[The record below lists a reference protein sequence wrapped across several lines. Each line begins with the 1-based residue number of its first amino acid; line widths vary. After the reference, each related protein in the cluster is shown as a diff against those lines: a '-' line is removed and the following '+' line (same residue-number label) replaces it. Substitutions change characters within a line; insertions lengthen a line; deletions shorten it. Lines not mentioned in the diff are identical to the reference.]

1 MVSLIYSAMEA
12 VLKKILALPLM
23 FFSFSSFSEG
33 VPSTDVKP
41 YPEYL
46 ATYIKGVVTAS
57 CEQVLADDGKNSI
70 DRAIKSISASA
81 TKGMTTDTES
91 YYAVY
96 NSIVFGAEMGDKLKN
111 AKKQKMILT
120 TKDKIGID
128 SCGGVGA
135 YILIQKDFSKLIFDG
150 LMPSARSQVADGKPK
165 VPASDDEIYRTT
177 AKALA
182 ELYSVNEVAADDKIG
197 GRKVE
202 ITGTVQDI
210 TKNFANDVV
219 LKLES
224 GNRFMPVSLS
234 MEGPEKPQAS
244 KLRKGQ
250 KIVVTC
256 GKMQLFIG
264 APSGS
269 DCTFN

>member
-1 MVSLIYSAMEA
+1 M
-12 VLKKILALPLM
+12 KKIIGLSLA
-23 FFSFSSFSEG
+23 FCAFSSVAGDAASGEIQ
-33 VPSTDVKP
+33 P

-46 ATYIKGVVTAS
+46 SAYVKTLVTAS
-57 CEQVLADDGKNSI
+57 CDQVLSDDGKNSV
-70 DRAIKSISASA
+70 DRVIKSISTSA

-111 AKKQKMILT
+111 AKKQKMILA

-135 YILIQKDFSKLIFDG
+135 YALIQKDFRKMTLTG
-150 LMPSARSQVADGKPK
+150 LMPLATQAGVVKPK
-165 VPASDDEIYRTT
+165 TTTSDEGIYRTT

-182 ELYSVNEVAADDKIG
+182 ELYSANEVAADDKIG

-202 ITGTVQDI
+202 MTGTVQDI

-234 MEGPEKPQAS
+234 MADSEMAQAS
-244 KLRKGQ
+244 KLKKGQ
-250 KIVVTC
+250 KITVTC
-256 GKMQLFIG
+256 EKMQLFIG
-264 APSGS
+264 APSGGN
-269 DCTFN
+269 CTFN

>member
-1 MVSLIYSAMEA
+1 M
-12 VLKKILALPLM
+12 KKIIVLPLLLC
-23 FFSFSSFSEG
+23 SFSSVASGAVSGEIQ
-33 VPSTDVKP
+33 P
-41 YPEYL
+41 YPDYL
-46 ATYIKGVVTAS
+46 SAYVKTLVTAS
-57 CEQVLADDGKNSI
+57 CDQVLSDDGKNSI

-81 TKGMTTDTES
+81 TKGMATDTES
-91 YYAVY
+91 YYAIY
-96 NSIVFGAEMGDKLKN
+96 DSIVFGAEMGDKLKR
-111 AKKQKMILT
+111 AKKQKMILA

-165 VPASDDEIYRTT
+165 VPASDEGIYRTT

-182 ELYSVNEVAADDKIG
+182 ELYSANEVAADDKIG

-202 ITGTVQDI
+202 VTGTVQDI

-234 MEGPEKPQAS
+234 LADSEKSQAS
-244 KLRKGQ
+244 KLKKGQ
-250 KIVVTC
+250 KITVTC
-256 GKMQLFIG
+256 EKMQFFIG
-264 APSGS
+264 APSGGN
-269 DCTFN
+269 CTFN

>member
-1 MVSLIYSAMEA
+1 M
-12 VLKKILALPLM
+12 KKITALPLLLCA
-23 FFSFSSFSEG
+23 FSSVASGAVSGEIQ
-33 VPSTDVKP
+33 P
-41 YPEYL
+41 YPDYL
-46 ATYIKGVVTAS
+46 SAYVKTLVTAS
-57 CEQVLADDGKNSI
+57 CDQVLSDDRTNSI
-70 DRAIKSISASA
+70 DRTIKSISASA

-111 AKKQKMILT
+111 AKKQKMILA

-135 YILIQKDFSKLIFDG
+135 YALIQKDFRKMTLAG
-150 LMPSARSQVADGKPK
+150 LMPLAPQAGIAKSKATT
-165 VPASDDEIYRTT
+165 SDESVYRTT

-182 ELYSVNEVAADDKIG
+182 ELYKANEVAADDKIG

-202 ITGTVQDI
+202 VTGTVQDI

-224 GNRFMPVSLS
+224 DNRFMPVSLS
-234 MEGPEKPQAS
+234 MSDSEKTKAS
-244 KLRKGQ
+244 KLIKGQ
-250 KIVVTC
+250 KITVTC
-256 GKMQLFIG
+256 EKMQLFIA
-264 APSGS
+264 APSGGN
-269 DCTFN
+269 CTFN

>member
-1 MVSLIYSAMEA
+1 LSLAFCA
-12 VLKKILALPLM
+12 
-23 FFSFSSFSEG
+23 FSSVASDAVSGEIQ
-33 VPSTDVKP
+33 P
-41 YPEYL
+41 YPDYL
-46 ATYIKGVVTAS
+46 SAYVKTLVTAS
-57 CEQVLADDGKNSI
+57 CDQVLSDDGKNSI

-111 AKKQKMILT
+111 AKKQKMILA

-135 YILIQKDFSKLIFDG
+135 YALIQKDFRKMTLTG
-150 LMPSARSQVADGKPK
+150 LMPLATQAGVVKPN
-165 VPASDDEIYRTT
+165 ATTSDESVYRTT
-177 AKALA
+177 AKELV
-182 ELYSVNEVAADDKIG
+182 ELYKANEVAADDKIG

-202 ITGTVQDI
+202 MTGIVQDI
-210 TKNFANDVV
+210 TKNIANDVV

-234 MEGPEKPQAS
+234 MADSEMAQAS
-244 KLRKGQ
+244 KLKKGQ
-250 KIVVTC
+250 KITVTC
-256 GKMQLFIG
+256 EKMQLFIG
-264 APSGS
+264 APSGGN
-269 DCTFN
+269 CTFN

>member
-1 MVSLIYSAMEA
+1 M
-12 VLKKILALPLM
+12 KKIIGLSLA
-23 FFSFSSFSEG
+23 FCAFSSVAGDAASGEIQ
-33 VPSTDVKP
+33 P

-46 ATYIKGVVTAS
+46 SAYVKTLVTAS
-57 CEQVLADDGKNSI
+57 CDQVLSDDGKNSV
-70 DRAIKSISASA
+70 DRVIKSISTSA

-111 AKKQKMILT
+111 AKKQKIILA

-135 YILIQKDFSKLIFDG
+135 YALIQKDFRKLTLTG
-150 LMPSARSQVADGKPK
+150 LMPLATQAGVVKPK
-165 VPASDDEIYRTT
+165 TTTSDEGIYRTT

-182 ELYSVNEVAADDKIG
+182 ELYSANEVAADDKIG

-202 ITGTVQDI
+202 MTGTVQGI

-234 MEGPEKPQAS
+234 MADSEMAQAS
-244 KLRKGQ
+244 KLKKGQ
-250 KIVVTC
+250 KITVTC
-256 GKMQLFIG
+256 EKMQLFIG
-264 APSGS
+264 APSGGN
-269 DCTFN
+269 CTFN

>member
-1 MVSLIYSAMEA
+1 M
-12 VLKKILALPLM
+12 KKIIGLSLA
-23 FFSFSSFSEG
+23 FCAFSSVAGDAASGEIQ
-33 VPSTDVKP
+33 P

-46 ATYIKGVVTAS
+46 SAYVKTLVTAS
-57 CEQVLADDGKNSI
+57 CDQVLSDDGKNSV
-70 DRAIKSISASA
+70 DRVIKSISTSA

-111 AKKQKMILT
+111 AKKQKMILA

-135 YILIQKDFSKLIFDG
+135 YALIQKDIRKMTLTG
-150 LMPSARSQVADGKPK
+150 LMPLATQAGVVKPK
-165 VPASDDEIYRTT
+165 TTTSDEGIYRTT

-182 ELYSVNEVAADDKIG
+182 ELYSANEVAADDKIG

-202 ITGTVQDI
+202 MTGTVQDI

-234 MEGPEKPQAS
+234 MADSEMAQAS
-244 KLRKGQ
+244 KLKKGQ
-250 KIVVTC
+250 KITVTC
-256 GKMQLFIG
+256 EKMQLFIG
-264 APSGS
+264 APSGGN
-269 DCTFN
+269 CTFN

>member
-1 MVSLIYSAMEA
+1 M
-12 VLKKILALPLM
+12 KKILALPLM

-33 VPSTDVKP
+33 VPSKDIQP

-46 ATYIKGVVTAS
+46 AAYVKTLITAS
-57 CEQVLADDGKNSI
+57 CEQTLKGGSEDVL
-70 DRAIKSISASA
+70 IKQA
-81 TKGMTTDTES
+81 TQGMKKDTPS

-96 NSIVFGAEMGDKLKN
+96 NSVIEGAGAGTALK
-111 AKKQKMILT
+111 AKGRLI
-120 TKDKIGID
+120 TKDKIAID
-128 SCGGVGA
+128 SCGGVAA
-135 YILIQKDFSKLIFDG
+135 YISMQKDFMKMVVDEMTASEQ
-150 LMPSARSQVADGKPK
+150 SQAGAVKPK
-165 VPASDDEIYRTT
+165 AVSSEESVYRTT
-177 AKALA
+177 AKDLA
-182 ELYSVNEVAADDKIG
+182 ELYKANEVAADDKIG
-197 GRKVE
+197 GRNVE
-202 ITGTVQDI
+202 ITGIVQDI
-210 TKNFANDVV
+210 TKNFTDDVV

-234 MEGPEKPQAS
+234 MEGSEKPQAS

-269 DCTFN
+269 NCKFN

>member
-1 MVSLIYSAMEA
+1 M
-12 VLKKILALPLM
+12 KKIIGLSLA
-23 FFSFSSFSEG
+23 FCAFSSVAGDAASGEIQ
-33 VPSTDVKP
+33 P

-46 ATYIKGVVTAS
+46 SDYVKTLVTAS
-57 CEQVLADDGKNSI
+57 CDQVLSDDGKNSV
-70 DRAIKSISASA
+70 DRVIKSISTSA

-111 AKKQKMILT
+111 AKKQKMILA

-135 YILIQKDFSKLIFDG
+135 YALIQKDFRKMTLTG
-150 LMPSARSQVADGKPK
+150 LMPLATQAGVVKPK
-165 VPASDDEIYRTT
+165 TTTSDEGIYRTT

-182 ELYSVNEVAADDKIG
+182 ELYSANEVAADDKIG

-202 ITGTVQDI
+202 MTGTVQDI

-234 MEGPEKPQAS
+234 MADSEMAQAS
-244 KLRKGQ
+244 KLKKGQ
-250 KIVVTC
+250 KITVTC
-256 GKMQLFIG
+256 EKMQLFIG
-264 APSGS
+264 APSGGN
-269 DCTFN
+269 CTFN

>member
-1 MVSLIYSAMEA
+1 M
-12 VLKKILALPLM
+12 KKIIGLSLA
-23 FFSFSSFSEG
+23 FCAFSSVAGDAASGEIQ
-33 VPSTDVKP
+33 P

-46 ATYIKGVVTAS
+46 SAYVKTLVTAS
-57 CEQVLADDGKNSI
+57 CDQVLSDDGKNSV
-70 DRAIKSISASA
+70 DRVIKSISTSA

-111 AKKQKMILT
+111 AKKQKMILA

-135 YILIQKDFSKLIFDG
+135 YALIQKDFRKMTLTG
-150 LMPSARSQVADGKPK
+150 LMPLATQAGVVKPK
-165 VPASDDEIYRTT
+165 TTTSDEGIYRTT

-182 ELYSVNEVAADDKIG
+182 ELYGANEVAADDKIG

-202 ITGTVQDI
+202 MTGTVQDI

-234 MEGPEKPQAS
+234 MADSEMAQAS
-244 KLRKGQ
+244 KLKKGQ
-250 KIVVTC
+250 KITVTC
-256 GKMQLFIG
+256 EKMQLFIG
-264 APSGS
+264 APSGGN
-269 DCTFN
+269 CTFN

>member
-1 MVSLIYSAMEA
+1 M
-12 VLKKILALPLM
+12 KKIIGLSLA
-23 FFSFSSFSEG
+23 FCAFSSVAGDAASGEIQ
-33 VPSTDVKP
+33 P

-46 ATYIKGVVTAS
+46 SAYVKTLVTAS
-57 CEQVLADDGKNSI
+57 CDQVLSDDGKNSI
-70 DRAIKSISASA
+70 DRVIKSISTSA

-111 AKKQKMILT
+111 AKKQKMILA

-135 YILIQKDFSKLIFDG
+135 YALIQKDFRKMTLTG
-150 LMPSARSQVADGKPK
+150 LMPLATQAGVVKPK
-165 VPASDDEIYRTT
+165 TITSDEGIYRTT

-182 ELYSVNEVAADDKIG
+182 ELYSANEVAADDKIG

-202 ITGTVQDI
+202 MTGTVQDI

-234 MEGPEKPQAS
+234 MADSEMAQAS
-244 KLRKGQ
+244 KLKKGQ
-250 KIVVTC
+250 KITVTC
-256 GKMQLFIG
+256 EKMQLFIG
-264 APSGS
+264 APSGGN
-269 DCTFN
+269 CTFN

>member
-1 MVSLIYSAMEA
+1 M
-12 VLKKILALPLM
+12 KKIIGLSLA
-23 FFSFSSFSEG
+23 FCAFSAVAGDAASGEIQ
-33 VPSTDVKP
+33 P

-46 ATYIKGVVTAS
+46 SAYVKTLVTAS
-57 CEQVLADDGKNSI
+57 CDQVLSDDGKNSV
-70 DRAIKSISASA
+70 DRVIKSISTSA

-111 AKKQKMILT
+111 AKKQKMILA

-135 YILIQKDFSKLIFDG
+135 YALIQKDFRKMTLTG
-150 LMPSARSQVADGKPK
+150 LMPLATQAGVVKPK
-165 VPASDDEIYRTT
+165 TTTSDEGIYRTT

-182 ELYSVNEVAADDKIG
+182 ELYSANEVAADDKIG

-202 ITGTVQDI
+202 MTGTVQDI

-234 MEGPEKPQAS
+234 MADSEMAQAS
-244 KLRKGQ
+244 KLKKGQ
-250 KIVVTC
+250 KITVTC
-256 GKMQLFIG
+256 EKMQLFIG
-264 APSGS
+264 APSGGN
-269 DCTFN
+269 CTFN

>member
-1 MVSLIYSAMEA
+1 M
-12 VLKKILALPLM
+12 KKIIVLPLLLC
-23 FFSFSSFSEG
+23 SFSSVASGAVSGEIQ
-33 VPSTDVKP
+33 P
-41 YPEYL
+41 YPDYL
-46 ATYIKGVVTAS
+46 SAYVKTLVTAS
-57 CEQVLADDGKNSI
+57 CDQVLSDDGKNSI

-111 AKKQKMILT
+111 AKKQKMILS

-135 YILIQKDFSKLIFDG
+135 YALIQKDFRKMTLAG
-150 LMPSARSQVADGKPK
+150 LMPLAPQAGVAKSK
-165 VPASDDEIYRTT
+165 ATTSDESVYRTT

-182 ELYSVNEVAADDKIG
+182 ELYKANEVAADDKIG

-202 ITGTVQDI
+202 VTGTVQDI

-234 MEGPEKPQAS
+234 MSDSEKTKAS
-244 KLRKGQ
+244 KLIKGQ
-250 KIVVTC
+250 KITITC
-256 GKMQLFIG
+256 EKMQLFIG
-264 APSGS
+264 APSGGN
-269 DCTFN
+269 CTFN

>member
-1 MVSLIYSAMEA
+1 M
-12 VLKKILALPLM
+12 KKIIGLSLA
-23 FFSFSSFSEG
+23 FCAFSSVAGDAASGEIQ
-33 VPSTDVKP
+33 P

-46 ATYIKGVVTAS
+46 SAYVKTLVTAS
-57 CEQVLADDGKNSI
+57 CDQVLSDDGKNSV
-70 DRAIKSISASA
+70 DRVIKSISTSA

-111 AKKQKMILT
+111 AKKQKMILA
-120 TKDKIGID
+120 TKDKIGRD

-135 YILIQKDFSKLIFDG
+135 YALIQKDFRKMTLTG
-150 LMPSARSQVADGKPK
+150 LMPLATQAGVVKPK
-165 VPASDDEIYRTT
+165 TTTSDEGIYRTT

-182 ELYSVNEVAADDKIG
+182 ELYSANEVAADDKIG

-202 ITGTVQDI
+202 MTGTVQDI

-234 MEGPEKPQAS
+234 MADSEMAQAS
-244 KLRKGQ
+244 KLKKGQ
-250 KIVVTC
+250 KITVTC
-256 GKMQLFIG
+256 EKMQLFIG
-264 APSGS
+264 APSGGN
-269 DCTFN
+269 CTFN